1 MNNMHLLPLGFQI
14 RNVMLTIYPVVLH
27 DDKEVVLVDCGYP
40 YFMEKIEEQLVK
52 IGLSLSRVTKLII
65 THHDHDHMGSL
76 KEIKEAYPSIEI
88 LCSKEQE
95 PFITGKSKSLRLI
108 QAENLQDTLPEKQK
122 EAGREFIAFISS
134 IEPVKDVNIV
144 EVGEQIDCCGG
155 IEIIDTKGHMPGH
168 ISLYVREE
176 KTLITGDALVI
187 ENGKLCI
194 ALPQFALNM
203 KDAQDSVKALL
214 DYDIEKVICYHG
226 GVYDKDVRN
235 SLLEIV
241 SQFSL

>member
-1 MNNMHLLPLGFQI
+1 MF
-14 RNVMLTIYPVVLH
+14 
-27 DDKEVVLVDCGYP
+27 
-40 YFMEKIEEQLVK
+40 
-52 IGLSLSRVTKLII
+52 
-65 THHDHDHMGSL
+65 
-76 KEIKEAYPSIEI
+76 
-88 LCSKEQE
+88 KEQE

>member
-1 MNNMHLLPLGFQI
+1 MFNMHLLPLDFEI
-14 RNVMLTIYPVVLH
+14 RNVTLTIYPVVLH

-40 YFMEKIEEQLVK
+40 HFMEKIEEQLVK

-76 KEIKEAYPSIEI
+76 KEIAEKYPSIKI

-95 PFITGKSKSLRLI
+95 PYVTGKSKSLRLV
-108 QAENLQDTLPEKQK
+108 QAENLQDALPENQK
-122 EAGREFIAFISS
+122 EAGRAFISFIS
-134 IEPVKDVNIV
+134 SVESVK
-144 EVGEQIDCCGG
+144 EVHTVRIGELIDCCGG
-155 IEIIDTKGHMPGH
+155 IEIVDTKGHMPGH
-168 ISLYVREE
+168 ISLYVRQE
-176 KTLITGDALVI
+176 KTLITGDALIV

-194 ALPQFALNM
+194 ALPQYALNI

-226 GVYDKDVRN
+226 GVYDKDVRD

>member
-1 MNNMHLLPLGFQI
+1 MLNLFLLPLDFDI
-14 RNVMLTIYPVVLH
+14 AEIKLTIYPVVLQ
-27 DDKEVVLVDCGYP
+27 DDKEVVLIDCGYP
-40 YFMEKIEEQLVK
+40 HFMEKIEEELVK
-52 IGLSLSRVTKLII
+52 VGLSLSRVTKLIM

-76 KEIKEAYPSIEI
+76 KEIKEKYPSIEV
-88 LCSKEQE
+88 LCSKEQK

-108 QAENLQDTLPEKQK
+108 QAELLQDTLPENQK
-122 EAGREFIAFISS
+122 EAGLAFISFIS
-134 IEPVKDVNIV
+134 AVEPVKDVETVNPGDLIR
-144 EVGEQIDCCGG
+144 CCGDV
-155 IEIIDTKGHMPGH
+155 EIIDTKGHMPGH
-168 ISLYVREE
+168 ISLYVRQE
-176 KTLITGDALVI
+176 KTLIAGDALVI

-194 ALPQFALNM
+194 AMPQFALNM

-226 GVYDKDVRN
+226 GVCDKDVRD